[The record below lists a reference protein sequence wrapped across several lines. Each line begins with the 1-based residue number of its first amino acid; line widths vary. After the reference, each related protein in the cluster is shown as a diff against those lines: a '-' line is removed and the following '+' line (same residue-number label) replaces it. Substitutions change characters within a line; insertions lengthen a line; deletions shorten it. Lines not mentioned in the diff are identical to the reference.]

1 MKILIEEKDETQT
14 YRPAPID
21 QLFDMVKLFDDKV
34 VIYVPNMCGGET
46 RITIF
51 RSEIPNG
58 NTDNIDRLK
67 KIAEENIKKQTED
80 NIHEISFN
88 IPFIRDDNV
97 K

>member
-21 QLFDMVKLFDDKV
+21 QLFDMVKLYKDKI

-46 RITIF
+46 RITVF

-67 KIAEENIKKQTED
+67 KIAEENKED
-80 NIHEISFN
+80 NAHEISFN

-97 K
+97 E